1 MEAQSALYQKIQTTY
16 DFTDFEMQ
24 KMNFTISVIKYE
36 FSKFIIL
43 GIVFALVG
51 LFREYVVLMLT
62 LILIRTFSG
71 GIHFNHFSS
80 CFLFTAIFIALPVL
94 LSSIVVLPH
103 TIQVIILAASVSI
116 TYLTGPVTSPKRLP
130 LQYGRYRTYRLISTG
145 IALIW
150 FFVFAFARVFPYRNL
165 CFWVISLQTIQL
177 ICAKLARKG
186 DIYEKD

>member
-36 FSKFIIL
+36 LSKFLIL
-43 GIVFALVG
+43 GIIFALVG

-62 LILIRTFSG
+62 LIPIRTFSG
-71 GIHFNHFSS
+71 GIHFNHYSS
-80 CFLFTAIFIALPVL
+80 CFLFTAIFSSLPVL
-94 LSSIVVLPH
+94 LSNIVLPH
-103 TIQVIILAASVSI
+103 TIHVIILAVSVSI
-116 TYLTGPVTSPKRLP
+116 IYLTGPVTSPKRPP
-130 LQYGRYRTYRLISTG
+130 LQYGRYQTFRLISTG
-145 IALIW
+145 MVLIW

-186 DIYEKD
+186 EIYEKD